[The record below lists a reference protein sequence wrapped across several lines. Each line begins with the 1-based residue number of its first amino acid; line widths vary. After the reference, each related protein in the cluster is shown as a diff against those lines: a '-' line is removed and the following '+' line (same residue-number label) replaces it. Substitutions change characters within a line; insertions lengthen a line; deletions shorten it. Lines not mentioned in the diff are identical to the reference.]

1 MKRGR
6 EWGREGRCR
15 ISRGLLPALCVG
27 EVRGMDCKEEDRV
40 TPVDACLMGAF
51 MEDLAFAQCF
61 FSMAGNKGMNP

>member
-40 TPVDACLMGAF
+40 TPVDACLTGGF
-51 MEDLAFAQCF
+51 MEELSFAQCF
-61 FSMAGNKGMNP
+61 FSMAGNKGTNP